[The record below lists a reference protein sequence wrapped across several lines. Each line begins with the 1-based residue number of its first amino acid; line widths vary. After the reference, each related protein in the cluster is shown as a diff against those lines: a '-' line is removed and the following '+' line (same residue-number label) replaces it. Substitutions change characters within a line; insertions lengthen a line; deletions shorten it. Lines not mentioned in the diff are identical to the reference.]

1 LTWRASLRHGPR
13 AGFVSPGRRRP
24 NRIPRFH
31 LQTQYRQTEQSVLS
45 HASPNYFFPTVS
57 ITSQPHPQ
65 DPPNPPAS
73 LKSKG
78 RCSLAGSAAAGVP
91 CGTGRDRSGS
101 CLEQRPEIGF
111 VPPSPPRT
119 ELASFCIP
127 SRGPNVGF
135 VPQPRPCRCG
145 RGSGSGPGLALFRKK
160 PGSRR
165 DGRSATRCLR
175 CAC

>member
-1 LTWRASLRHGPR
+1 MRLRNRKVSRSAREITGCREAAYLFVRGKTGQPERRQFRLCRPAPVVVELGDRGLDLFPVLTLPANRATLFG
-13 AGFVSPGRRRP
+13 
-24 NRIPRFH
+24 
-31 LQTQYRQTEQSVLS
+31 

-91 CGTGRDRSGS
+91 CSTGRDRSGS

-111 VPPSPPRT
+111 VPPSADS
-119 ELASFCIP
+119 EGC
-127 SRGPNVGF
+127 
-135 VPQPRPCRCG
+135 
-145 RGSGSGPGLALFRKK
+145 
-160 PGSRR
+160 
-165 DGRSATRCLR
+165 RSAFRTTTVRLIGISSEH
-175 CAC
+175 